1 MDSTEPAGTAETTEA
16 EAGAGGKDCLICD
29 KVLAAGGL
37 LFAAVLAY
45 MSADL
50 LTGGAITAALFGR
63 RDPAVW
69 DVPEAEAEADAAGAG
84 VQADAAEAEG
94 EAPSA

>member
-1 MDSTEPAGTAETTEA
+1 MDSTEPAETAEA
-16 EAGAGGKDCLICD
+16 EAGTGAGGKDCLICD

-69 DVPEAEAEADAAGAG
+69 DVAEAGAPAPAEGQAA
-84 VQADAAEAEG
+84 AAEAEG

>member
-1 MDSTEPAGTAETTEA
+1 MDSTDPAASAEAAEAAEA
-16 EAGAGGKDCLICD
+16 EAGGKDCLICD

-37 LFAAVLAY
+37 LFALILAY

-50 LTGGAITAALFGR
+50 LSGGALTATLFGR

-69 DVPEAEAEADAAGAG
+69 DVPEAGAGAEG
-84 VQADAAEAEG
+84 PAAAAEAEG